1 MTFNLQVISSE
12 KKLYEGDVNE
22 VVLPT
27 VNGEIAV
34 LPKHMPLVTPLDL
47 GVVSINKSDGTN
59 VTYTI
64 GKGLFFVEKSNASLL
79 IEDVRS
85 SDEIS
90 EADVEQARLKAQEL
104 IAKGITPEEKL
115 QGTYLLR
122 RSLRR
127 RCEGRAGEAI
137 GPMGIVGIM
146 GPMGLMSPI
155 GPMIPTLPI
164 IPIWPSEKRCVSP

>member
-1 MTFNLQVISSE
+1 MSFNLQVISSE
-12 KKLYEGDVNE
+12 KKLYEGEVNE
-22 VVLPT
+22 VVLPA

-34 LPKHMPLVTPLDL
+34 LPKHMPLVTPLDF
-47 GVVSINKSDGTN
+47 GVVNIKKSDGTDA
-59 VTYTI
+59 TYTI

-90 EADVEQARLKAQEL
+90 ESEVEVARIKAQEL

-122 RSLRR
+122 RSLVDMKYIKRR
-127 RCEGRAGEAI
+127 KPRLAQ
-137 GPMGIVGIM
+137 
-146 GPMGLMSPI
+146 
-155 GPMIPTLPI
+155 
-164 IPIWPSEKRCVSP
+164 